1 MSAPPNHPYEPFL
14 DFERFFDEAFN
25 ARVGGR
31 ASTSTNR
38 ALSAF
43 KPRMD
48 LHENPEA
55 NLVTVLLE
63 LPGVKKEDVD
73 IEIQN
78 GRLTVTAENKLPVEF
93 EESGYAVREIKYGHF
108 LRSLRLPAGVEAK
121 DVTAIMESGILRLT
135 FPQQVSGQ
143 DGSAQRVPLS

>member
-1 MSAPPNHPYEPFL
+1 
-14 DFERFFDEAFN
+14 
-25 ARVGGR
+25 
-31 ASTSTNR
+31 
-38 ALSAF
+38 
-43 KPRMD
+43 MD

-108 LRSLRLPAGVEAK
+108 LRSLRLPAGVE
-121 DVTAIMESGILRLT
+121 
-135 FPQQVSGQ
+135 VSRISIIETQ
-143 DGSAQRVPLS
+143 PAVHIT